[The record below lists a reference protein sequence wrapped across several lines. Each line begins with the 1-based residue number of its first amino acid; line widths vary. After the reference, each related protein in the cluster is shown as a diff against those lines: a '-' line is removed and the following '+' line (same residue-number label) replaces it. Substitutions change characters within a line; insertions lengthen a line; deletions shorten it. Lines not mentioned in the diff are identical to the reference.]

1 MPVPDGTMVTCRPFR
16 PLTLALALLAGVMP
30 GAADAQCLLC
40 SEHDASTP
48 TQPNTR
54 DDDDEERRRL
64 PLRVSVT
71 ADLDFSRLVSG
82 GSGGSVTIDPSTG
95 QLRSEGQVGALG
107 GSAFTG
113 HALVE
118 GSPGQTVRIDLPNE
132 VRLTSATGGEVRI
145 RNIVSSLP
153 ARARLGPD
161 GRLEFAFGGRLELD
175 GRSDGDFR
183 GRIQITVSYE

>member
-1 MPVPDGTMVTCRPFR
+1 MPVPDGTMVIYRPFR

-40 SEHDASTP
+40 SGGDASTP
-48 TQPNTR
+48 TQSSAR
-54 DDDDEERRRL
+54 DDEEQLL
-64 PLRVSVT
+64 PLRISVT
-71 ADLDFSRLVSG
+71 ADLDFSRLVTG
-82 GSGGSVTIDPSTG
+82 GSGGSVTIDPTTG
-95 QLRSEGQVGALG
+95 QVRSEGQVGALG
-107 GSAFTG
+107 GLGFTG

-118 GSPGQTVRIDLPNE
+118 GSPGQTVRIDLPHE

-145 RNIVSSLP
+145 RDIISSLP

-183 GRIQITVSYE
+183 GRIPITVSYE

>member
-1 MPVPDGTMVTCRPFR
+1 MMVPDGTMVTCRPYR

-30 GAADAQCLLC
+30 GAAEAQCLLC
-40 SEHDASTP
+40 SDGDAASTA
-48 TQPNTR
+48 TQPNAR
-54 DDDDEERRRL
+54 DDDERLL

-82 GSGGSVTIDPSTG
+82 GGGGSVTIDPTTG

-107 GSAFTG
+107 GSGFTG

-145 RNIVSSLP
+145 RDIISSLP